1 MPVPV
6 ILYQQVYVES
16 LFICLFMRLDDCE
29 THESVNLI
37 VKNQQKT

>member
-16 LFICLFMRLDDCE
+16 LFICLFMRLE
-29 THESVNLI
+29 KGENYGIHN
-37 VKNQQKT
+37 